1 MKNKEN
7 IRFKTD
13 CLCELETFV
22 ISPLENRPYFAANK
36 LKDETD
42 NNYTVIWSIAVDIM
56 F

>member
-7 IRFKTD
+7 IRLKTD

-22 ISPLENRPYFAANK
+22 IFPLKNRPYFAANK
-36 LKDETD
+36 LKDEKD